1 MDGNKKKNCKD
12 CTKRNLSFFSAWKQ
26 NVNWFTFPTKYEL
39 WRNSLH
45 AFIISFFC
53 LIYKK
58 RKTKVFLSLS
68 NLFEITYFLSVFSIL
83 KFKQFLKKQCG
94 ESEKSPCRAKLCRLE
109 SKAGFSQSF
118 ELAHYSAVESNFLKS
133 FFFPTSFT
141 ISSVSDLFSPLT
153 LRVLFGRT
161 DDDQLSP
168 LFVTNVICAKVRN
181 GYWPLENFQTKELPL
196 NVFSRVLGS
205 CPALEKNDG
214 DEDMSLGGRVI

>member
-1 MDGNKKKNCKD
+1 M
-12 CTKRNLSFFSAWKQ
+12 
-26 NVNWFTFPTKYEL
+26 
-39 WRNSLH
+39 
-45 AFIISFFC
+45 
-53 LIYKK
+53 
-58 RKTKVFLSLS
+58 
-68 NLFEITYFLSVFSIL
+68 YFRFYI

-94 ESEKSPCRAKLCRLE
+94 ESEKSTCRAKLCRLE

-118 ELAHYSAVESNFLKS
+118 ELAHYSAAQSNFLKS
-133 FFFPTSFT
+133 FFPTSFT

-153 LRVLFGRT
+153 LRLVFSRVLFGRT

-214 DEDMSLGGRVI
+214 DEDMSLGGEGDLTPKQLVKLLMMLAFRAHLRWHLMVIAAKNLNRKMSSVTCRFIILQRIGIFAG

>member
-1 MDGNKKKNCKD
+1 ME
-12 CTKRNLSFFSAWKQ
+12 TKRKLIHISHKIRALTKFS
-26 NVNWFTFPTKYEL
+26 PRIHHL
-39 WRNSLH
+39 
-45 AFIISFFC
+45 IFC

-133 FFFPTSFT
+133 FFFPNIIYHFFSLWPFFSTHSSRFVWKNWWWSTFSSF
-141 ISSVSDLFSPLT
+141 
-153 LRVLFGRT
+153 RH
-161 DDDQLSP
+161 
-168 LFVTNVICAKVRN
+168 
-181 GYWPLENFQTKELPL
+181 
-196 NVFSRVLGS
+196 
-205 CPALEKNDG
+205 
-214 DEDMSLGGRVI
+214 

>member
-1 MDGNKKKNCKD
+1 ME
-12 CTKRNLSFFSAWKQ
+12 TKRKLIHISHKIRALTKLSPRIHHLIF
-26 NVNWFTFPTKYEL
+26 L
-39 WRNSLH
+39 LD
-45 AFIISFFC
+45 
-53 LIYKK
+53 IYKQ

-68 NLFEITYFLSVFSIL
+68 NLLEIIYFLSVFSIL
-83 KFKQFLKKQCG
+83 KFKQFLEKQCG
-94 ESEKSPCRAKLCRLE
+94 ESEKSPCGAKLCRLE
-109 SKAGFSQSF
+109 SKAGFSHSF
-118 ELAHYSAVESNFLKS
+118 ELAHYSAAQSNFLKS
-133 FFFPTSFT
+133 FFPTSFT

-153 LRVLFGRT
+153 LRLVFSRCVLFGRT